1 MKNLLTI
8 AGFDP
13 SSGAGITKD
22 LDVFFSLGMHGISV
36 PTCIVNQGP
45 GGVTGVYPT
54 PPDQF
59 SQMLATA
66 TEGVRIDGVK
76 IGAMCDESHVEI
88 LSEFIS
94 SVRVAA
100 GLPRQTA
107 GLGQGFPACSSALTD
122 RSLRGDE
129 IPVVLDPVISA
140 KNNTRLLTD
149 RGLKKL
155 VGSVFPLTTVITP
168 NIDEARLITGKMIVD
183 LDDMKSSAQ
192 KIMTMKPKA
201 VIIKGGH
208 LTGEPIDLLY
218 DGNEFM
224 TWQKKRID
232 REVHGTGCT
241 FSAALLIF
249 LVQNYSLKEAFIAS
263 EEFMLDSLKDSY
275 RIDEGGYFYMSS
287 ALMNSR
293 KADQWN
299 ILSMMKETQQ
309 RLLELNMVE
318 LIPAVQMNVG
328 YALTDARG
336 IEDVAAFP
344 GRIGHHQEKVW
355 IKGDPV
361 FGASSHVARLI
372 ITYMRHF
379 PHIRSCVNIKYDE
392 STIEKA
398 RKKGMYVVYFDRKQ
412 EPENIKEAEGRSLD
426 FLVEKILEVVD
437 IPPDIIYDTGD
448 TGKEPIIR
456 LFAEDP
462 IKLIKKMEMIRS

>member
-45 GGVTGVYPT
+45 RGVTDVYPT

-76 IGAMCDESHVEI
+76 IGAMCDEPHVEI

-94 SVRVAA
+94 SIRVAA
-100 GLPRQTA
+100 GVPRQTA
-107 GLGQGFPACSSALTD
+107 GLGQGFN
-122 RSLRGDE
+122 LRDDE

-155 VGSVFPLTTVITP
+155 VDSILPLTTVITP
-168 NIDEARLITGKMIVD
+168 NIDEACIITGKMIVD

-192 KIMTMKPKA
+192 KIMTMKPRA

-208 LTGEPIDLLY
+208 LAGEPLDLLY
-218 DGNEFM
+218 DGRDFSQ
-224 TWQKKRID
+224 WQKRRID

-355 IKGDPV
+355 IKGAPV

-379 PHIRSCVNIKYDE
+379 PHIRSCVNIKYNE
-392 STIEKA
+392 SIIEKA

-426 FLVEKILEVVD
+426 FLVEEVLKVVD
-437 IPPDIIYDTGD
+437 TPPDIIYDTGD

>member
-45 GGVTGVYPT
+45 GGVTGIYPV
-54 PPDQF
+54 PPEQF
-59 SQMLATA
+59 LYMLEEVAGET
-66 TEGVRIDGVK
+66 RIDGIK
-76 IGAMCDESHVEI
+76 IGVMWDESHVEI
-88 LSEFIS
+88 LSEFIRRLS
-94 SVRVAA
+94 E
-100 GLPRQTA
+100 
-107 GLGQGFPACSSALTD
+107 D
-122 RSLRGDE
+122 KN

-155 VGSVFPLTTVITP
+155 IDSILPLATVITP
-168 NIDEARLITGKMIVD
+168 NIDEARLITGTKIEC
-183 LDDMKSSAQ
+183 LNDMKACAE
-192 KIMTMKPKA
+192 KILNMGPTNA
-201 VIIKGGH
+201 VVVKGGH
-208 LTGEPIDLLY
+208 LEGEPIDLLY

-224 TWQKKRID
+224 TWQKERID

-263 EEFMLDSLKDSY
+263 EKFMLDSLKDSY

-392 STIEKA
+392 SIIEKA
-398 RKKGMYVVYFDRKQ
+398 RKKGMYVVCFDRKQ
-412 EPENIKEAEGRSLD
+412 EPENIKEAEGMSLD
-426 FLVEKILEVVD
+426 FLVEEVLKVVD
-437 IPPDIIYDTGD
+437 TPPDIIYDAGD
-448 TGKEPIIR
+448 MGKEPIIR